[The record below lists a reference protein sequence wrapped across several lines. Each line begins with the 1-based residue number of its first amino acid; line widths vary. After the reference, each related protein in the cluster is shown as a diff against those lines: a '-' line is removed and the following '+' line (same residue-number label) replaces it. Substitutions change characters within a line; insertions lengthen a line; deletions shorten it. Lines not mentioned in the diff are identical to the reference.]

1 MHRFRPYLIMSMY
14 LVAAL
19 VFAYIVDSVYIQ
31 AAGVGAVLENF
42 CK

>member
-1 MHRFRPYLIMSMY
+1 MYRFRPYLIMSMY
-14 LVAAL
+14 LVVAF
-19 VFAYIVDSVYIQ
+19 VFAYIIDNVYIQ